1 VKIPIPF
8 EVGILFKVIP
18 ERIMAAYFGTDTA
31 EDFTRSM
38 KRQLINTLDV
48 NWLMPQTVKPFLET
62 VTNHSFFT
70 DRPIIGQGME
80 TIEEGYQAGANTS
93 KISADI
99 GKAVGYSPM
108 KIDHLVSGYTG
119 TMGMY
124 AFNLLDA
131 IYKMNDDK
139 TYASKRF
146 EQTPVLK
153 RFLVDPNARGTVTAY
168 YETKNAADSAV
179 RTAALMERTMNY
191 AEWGPYYKENIKVI
205 ATQEY
210 LLDLEKTMKDLREM
224 RMQIVAN
231 KADPDEKRDA
241 LANLN
246 RVEAKLTANIQI
258 IKKNMK

>member
-1 VKIPIPF
+1 
-8 EVGILFKVIP
+8 
-18 ERIMAAYFGTDTA
+18 
-31 EDFTRSM
+31 
-38 KRQLINTLDV
+38 
-48 NWLMPQTVKPFLET
+48 
-62 VTNHSFFT
+62 
-70 DRPIIGQGME
+70 
-80 TIEEGYQAGANTS
+80 
-93 KISADI
+93 
-99 GKAVGYSPM
+99 M